1 MPYTTQQDLID
12 RYGEQLLIS
21 LTDRAAVATNVIDTD
36 VVDQVLGDT
45 DALIDGYLAAR
56 YKLPLAET
64 PPVIAAIALKIAIY
78 DLHVYQPNEKIE
90 NDYKE
95 AIRQLKDIASGA
107 IRLPVAG
114 VEPENTGGSGARMT
128 DRERPFTEDNMKGFI

>member
-21 LTDRAAVATNVIDTD
+21 LTDRAAVATGAIDAD

-45 DALIDGYLAAR
+45 DALIDGYLATR
-56 YKLPLAET
+56 YKLPLAQV
-64 PPVIAAIALKIAIY
+64 PPVVSAIALRIAIY
-78 DLHVYQPNEKIE
+78 DLHVYQPNEKIGD
-90 NDYKE
+90 DYKE
-95 AIRQLKDIASGA
+95 AVRQLKDIASGA

-114 VEPENTGGSGARMT
+114 VEPEDTGGGGARMT
-128 DRERPFTEDNMKGFI
+128 DRERPFTGANMTGFI

>member
-21 LTDRAAVATNVIDTD
+21 LTDRAEVATGVIDAD
-36 VVDQVLGDT
+36 VVAQVLGDT

-56 YKLPLAET
+56 YKLPLTET
-64 PPVIAAIALKIAIY
+64 PPVVAAIALRIAIY

-90 NDYKE
+90 ADYKE
-95 AIRQLKDIASGA
+95 AIRQLKEIAAGA

-114 VEPENTGGSGARMT
+114 VEPEDTGGGGARMT
-128 DRERPFTEDNMKGFI
+128 DRDRPFTETNIKGFI